1 MKMRMRDIPE
11 AERPRERMEYY
22 GARALS
28 NTDLIAI
35 FLRSGT
41 AKASV
46 MDIATQ
52 VIANYGSLT
61 KLSKATL
68 DELKKFP
75 GIGRDKAVTLM
86 AAFEIGRR
94 IAQEIVNES
103 DTLNNPEAIVNLL
116 REENRSYTVET
127 FQVVLLNTKRRLIRV
142 EKISNGTLDALMV
155 HPRDVFRPA
164 IAANASAI
172 VLVHNHPSGDP
183 TPSEAD
189 IVTTRDLIR
198 AGHLLKID
206 VLDHIIIGTKTQNRE
221 KDYIS
226 LRERGIFYP

>member
-52 VIANYGSLT
+52 VLANYGSLT

-198 AGHLLKID
+198 AGHLLKIE